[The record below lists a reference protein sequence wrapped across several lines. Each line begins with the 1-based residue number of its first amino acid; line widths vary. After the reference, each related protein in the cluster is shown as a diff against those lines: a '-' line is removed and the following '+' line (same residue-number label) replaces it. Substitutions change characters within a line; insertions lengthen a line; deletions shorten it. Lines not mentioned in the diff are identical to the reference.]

1 MSSAK
6 LEVWMKNALLLA
18 PPYLP
23 PQPGVPP
30 PAARKQK
37 ARINGVEERRGDTNT
52 ETVNWCIT
60 QPGFILGQAG

>member
-1 MSSAK
+1 MPSAK

-37 ARINGVEERRGDTNT
+37 ARINGVEERRGDTNA
-52 ETVNWCIT
+52 ETVNWRIT
-60 QPGFILGQAG
+60 QPGFILGRAG